1 MSEQSAESDY
11 TLMGAG
17 TPTIYG
23 DYVAPAIAGSHG
35 PWHIQGDRPDTS
47 LCGKSLKGARTMNLH
62 VCLLECSTCMKLGA
76 SHPACVSVDRSA
88 S

>member
-1 MSEQSAESDY
+1 MPEVETDH

-23 DYVAPAIAGSHG
+23 DYVAPAIAGNAG
-35 PWHIQGDRPDTS
+35 PWHIQGNQTDTS
-47 LCGKSLKGARTMNLH
+47 LCGKHLKGARRMHLH
-62 VCLLECSTCMKLGA
+62 VCLLECSSCMKLGA
-76 SHPACVSVDRSA
+76 THPTCVSVDRSA